1 MSEDIQQLNLIYADS
16 EDLQD
21 ELEWDTLLFIYAT
34 LN

>member
-16 EDLQD
+16 EDLQG
-21 ELEWDTLLFIYAT
+21 ELEWDTLFIYAT